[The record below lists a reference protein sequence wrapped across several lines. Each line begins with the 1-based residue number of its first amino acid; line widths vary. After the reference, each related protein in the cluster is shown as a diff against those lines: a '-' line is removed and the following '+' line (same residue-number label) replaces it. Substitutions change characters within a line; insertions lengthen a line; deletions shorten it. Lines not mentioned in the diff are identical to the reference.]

1 MNATKQDLQ
10 GLEIKL
16 NDHLTLMEE
25 KIDSKLDSYAESI
38 KDVAVELKENNK
50 VLTRLIVEGEQYR
63 ALIKVV
69 DDSKK
74 DVAALAGRV
83 QAVEI
88 RQSGILEGVMR
99 FGIPIACALFMSW
112 TSIKGS

>member
-10 GLEIKL
+10 AIEIKL
-16 NDHLTLMEE
+16 NDHLTSMEA

-50 VLTRLIVEGEQYR
+50 VLTRLMVEAEQYR

-69 DDSKK
+69 EDSKK
-74 DVAALAGRV
+74 EHYKLSDRV
-83 QAVEI
+83 RAVEV
-88 RQSGILEGVMR
+88 RQNGVLEGIMR
-99 FGIPIACALFMSW
+99 FGVPIACAIFASWMSVR
-112 TSIKGS
+112 GL